1 MFPDE
6 MATMRLDVMIPAQ
19 RLLAQAN
26 LLVEQYKPIVEEA
39 LKESMVELTDNED
52 LRIALKERIKMK
64 LRDKVSEALEQE
76 ADSAIR
82 QIMKS
87 STYDFYGVV
96 NKAVKELLEKNL

>member
-1 MFPDE
+1 
-6 MATMRLDVMIPAQ
+6 MIPAQ

-52 LRIALKERIKMK
+52 LRIALKEKIKMK

>member
-52 LRIALKERIKMK
+52 LRIALKERIKTK

-96 NKAVKELLEKNL
+96 NKAVKELLEK